1 MSYVMLE
8 DDSGSMELIAFQ
20 RALDSGGAYLKENAA
35 LFIRGRISVRDEKEP
50 QLMVDS
56 IRPLEEAESAAAYQ
70 EPQPRERA
78 ARGGY
83 APRPEPAP
91 APQQSEEKKLYL
103 RLGSRED
110 PVLRHIELL
119 LTMFPGNQQ
128 LVIWCEKEKK
138 RIGARCLIHE
148 GLLLELRELLG
159 EENVVLK

>member
-1 MSYVMLE
+1 
-8 DDSGSMELIAFQ
+8 
-20 RALDSGGAYLKENAA
+20 
-35 LFIRGRISVRDEKEP
+35 
-50 QLMVDS
+50 MVDS
-56 IRPLEEAESAAAYQ
+56 IRPLAEAEAAGPAPEPARERPSRY
-70 EPQPRERA
+70 EPQA
-78 ARGGY
+78 
-83 APRPEPAP
+83 RPEPAP
-91 APQQSEEKKLYL
+91 AAEQKLYL
-103 RLGSRED
+103 RLKSRED